1 MSLCSRYYCNY
12 YPHVT
17 DEKHR
22 IVRETW
28 LTSLSK
34 LGMSQDSSLSS
45 VTPVELTHYYH
56 NITTGC
62 QHTNLEE
69 EQSLKEEG
77 GMAFTE
83 GLLDAKHLCMH
94 FLI

>member
-1 MSLCSRYYCNY
+1 MFLCRRYYCNY

-17 DEKHR
+17 DEKR
-22 IVRETW
+22 RTVRETW

-69 EQSLKEEG
+69 EEG

-83 GLLDAKHLCMH
+83 GLLDAKHLWVH